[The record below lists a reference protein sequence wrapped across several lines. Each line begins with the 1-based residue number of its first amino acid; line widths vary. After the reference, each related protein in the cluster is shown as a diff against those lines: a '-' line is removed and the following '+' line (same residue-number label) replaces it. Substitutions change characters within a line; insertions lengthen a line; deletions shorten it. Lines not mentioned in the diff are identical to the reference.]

1 MFAVFLATCMLGRRT
16 SDPVQIAFVAC
27 LIAAMLVISG
37 FGMLFT
43 QRKKATDRSQLKGT
57 ERYRIADVPVSE
69 STLGAGMASITG
81 IAKRGASGLVRAPY
95 SQRECIWAAT
105 IVEELER
112 SGKHSTW
119 IGRREDTVGETFLIQ
134 DGSGSAIVDARLARF
149 YVARS
154 VVAKSGAFNSP
165 DARLR
170 EFYAS
175 HMIRHESQLGFNL
188 ELRVLEE
195 VMLEGDTII
204 ACGPYAHEAAE
215 PSMDGYRSRARQRL
229 RMGVRSSDAELLLSN
244 KPMSTLLAELN
255 TRALSFGLIGLGT
268 ALGLGSLIAKL
279 VFV

>member
-1 MFAVFLATCMLGRRT
+1 MFVLATCMLIGRQAGRE
-16 SDPVQIAFVAC
+16 PLQLVFVAFI
-27 LIAAMLVISG
+27 LAAMLLILG
-37 FGMLFT
+37 FGTLFT
-43 QRKKATDRSQLKGT
+43 QRKKAADRTQLKGT

-81 IAKRGASGLVRAPY
+81 LAKRGAGGLVKAPY

-119 IGRREDTVGETFLIQ
+119 VERREDVVGESFLIQ
-134 DGSGSAIVDARLARF
+134 DESGSAVVDARLARV
-149 YVARS
+149 YVART

-175 HMIRHESQLGFNL
+175 HLIRHESQLGFNL

-195 VMLEGDTII
+195 VIPEGDTVI

-215 PSMDGYRSRARQRL
+215 PSMDGYRGSARQRL
-229 RMGVRSSDAELLLSN
+229 RMGVRSSDADLLLSN
-244 KPMSTLLAELN
+244 KPMSSLLVELN
-255 TRALSFGLIGLGT
+255 TRALSFGLIALGT
-268 ALGLGSLIAKL
+268 ALGLGSLLAKL
-279 VFV
+279 LFV